1 MSVAHDTNAEPKQ
14 LEILERLQSL
24 CGENDLPDL
33 EAKLADLAAFVG
45 SDLAPIDEALRA
57 VSGERAAHQGAAH
70 LLSLGGKRLRPICV
84 ALAAKLGRGFD
95 ERALSLAVA
104 VELVHAA
111 TLLHDDVIDMADTR
125 RGKPT
130 ARAIWGNSVSIYAG
144 DWLLIEALRR
154 VSAVGIPDLLT
165 TLFDVIEE
173 MIVSESIQLESRGK
187 LDVDRDRWHRV
198 AEGKTAALFRYGMRA
213 GGRVAGLSD
222 EEIAALEAYGSHLGF
237 AFQAV
242 DDVLDFG
249 GDPERTGKAL
259 FTDLREGKATYPLIL
274 AVEREPSAAALLR
287 ELVDASEEELAAGM
301 GARYSEVLAL
311 LERTQALEDA
321 RAFAFEQADRA
332 IAALGRWPKGPA
344 IDALTTVARAAV
356 ARRA

>member
-1 MSVAHDTNAEPKQ
+1 MSLAHETNAEPNHP
-14 LEILERLQSL
+14 EILSRLQSL
-24 CGENDLPDL
+24 CGDNALPSL
-33 EAKLADLAAFVG
+33 EAKLADLASFVG
-45 SDLAPIDEALRA
+45 GDLAPIDEALRL
-57 VSGERAAHQGAAH
+57 VSGERAAHEGAAH

-84 ALAAKLGRGFD
+84 ALAAKLGSGFD
-95 ERALSLAVA
+95 ERALSVSVA

-154 VSAVGIPDLLT
+154 VSAVGVPDLLT
-165 TLFDVIEE
+165 TLFDVIDE
-173 MIVSESIQLESRGK
+173 MIVSESLQLESRGK
-187 LDVDRDRWHRV
+187 LDVDRTRWHRV
-198 AEGKTAALFRYGMRA
+198 AEGKTAALFRWGMRA
-213 GGRVAGLSD
+213 GGRVAGLGDD
-222 EEIAALEAYGSHLGF
+222 EVAALERYGTHLGI

-274 AVEREPSAAALLR
+274 AVEREPGSAAMLRALV
-287 ELVDASEEELAAGM
+287 EASEEDLEGAM
-301 GARYSEVLAL
+301 GSRHSEVLAL
-311 LERTQALEDA
+311 LERTRAREDA
-321 RAFAFEQADRA
+321 RAFADEHAEMA
-332 IAALGRWPKGPA
+332 IAALERWSGGRA
-344 IDALTTVARAAV
+344 IEALTTVARAAV